1 MSPATLDSP
10 VPGHAP
16 AGEDAAAAA
25 ADIVPAIPAAQA
37 DPAAQTDPAIADA
50 PPAAPPLTLARA
62 RRAFAARRRRQQVF
76 GNRADIFGEPAWDML
91 LDLYI
96 ALHEGRSVTVSNAC
110 LSSGAATTTGL
121 RWVATLAERG
131 LVERI
136 PDPKDGRRYFVRL
149 TAEASAL
156 VERALE

>member
-1 MSPATLDSP
+1 MSSATIHSP
-10 VPGHAP
+10 VQGPAP
-16 AGEDAAAAA
+16 ALRDSEAAAAGTDSA
-25 ADIVPAIPAAQA
+25 RPAGDAEPVVSDSQATVPS
-37 DPAAQTDPAIADA
+37 
-50 PPAAPPLTLARA
+50 LMLARA

-76 GNRADIFGEPAWDML
+76 GERADIFGEPAWDML

-96 ALHEGRSVTVSNAC
+96 ALHEGKHVTVSNAC
-110 LSSGAATTTGL
+110 ASSGTATTTGL

-136 PDPKDGRRYFVRL
+136 ADPKDGRRFFVQL

-156 VERALE
+156 IERSLE

>member
-1 MSPATLDSP
+1 MSSAIIDSP
-10 VPGHAP
+10 GPRHDP
-16 AGEDAAAAA
+16 MAGDAAAPATDIDAA
-25 ADIVPAIPAAQA
+25 MPAAEPEPAVA
-37 DPAAQTDPAIADA
+37 D
-50 PPAAPPLTLARA
+50 AAPPGPPPSLVRA

-76 GNRADIFGEPAWDML
+76 GDRADLFGEPAWDML

-96 ALHEGRSVTVSNAC
+96 ALHEDKPVTVSNAC

>member
-1 MSPATLDSP
+1 MSSATIHSP
-10 VPGHAP
+10 VQGPAP
-16 AGEDAAAAA
+16 ALRDSEAAA
-25 ADIVPAIPAAQA
+25 ADSDPARPAADADA
-37 DPAAQTDPAIADA
+37 DPAGSDSQASVPS
-50 PPAAPPLTLARA
+50 LMLARA

-76 GNRADIFGEPAWDML
+76 GERADIFGEPAWDML

-96 ALHEGRSVTVSNAC
+96 ALHEGKHVTVSNAC
-110 LSSGAATTTGL
+110 ASSGTATTTGL

-136 PDPKDGRRYFVRL
+136 ADPKDGRRFFVQL

-156 VERALE
+156 IERSLE

>member
-1 MSPATLDSP
+1 MSSAIIDSP
-10 VPGHAP
+10 GPRHDP
-16 AGEDAAAAA
+16 MAGDAAAPA
-25 ADIVPAIPAAQA
+25 ADIDAAMPAAETEPAVA
-37 DPAAQTDPAIADA
+37 D
-50 PPAAPPLTLARA
+50 AAPPGPPPSLVRA

-76 GNRADIFGEPAWDML
+76 GDRADLFGEPAWDML

-96 ALHEGRSVTVSNAC
+96 ALHEDKPVTVSNAC

>member
-1 MSPATLDSP
+1 MSSAIIDSPAARHDP
-10 VPGHAP
+10 M
-16 AGEDAAAAA
+16 AGDAAAPA
-25 ADIVPAIPAAQA
+25 ADIDAAMPAAETEPAVA
-37 DPAAQTDPAIADA
+37 D
-50 PPAAPPLTLARA
+50 AAPPGPPPSLIRA

-76 GNRADIFGEPAWDML
+76 GDRADLFGEPAWDML

-96 ALHEGRSVTVSNAC
+96 ALHEDKPVTVSNAC

>member
-1 MSPATLDSP
+1 MSSAIIDDS
-10 VPGHAP
+10 VSSHAP
-16 AGEDAAAAA
+16 APEHADART
-25 ADIVPAIPAAQA
+25 ADGAPAVPTAETEPVIVDA
-37 DPAAQTDPAIADA
+37 A
-50 PPAAPPLTLARA
+50 PPAPPLMLARA

-76 GNRADIFGEPAWDML
+76 GERADIFGEPAWDML

-96 ALHEGRSVTVSNAC
+96 ALHEDKPVTVSNAC

-136 PDPKDGRRYFVRL
+136 PDPKDGRRFFVRL

-156 VERALE
+156 VERSLE

>member
-1 MSPATLDSP
+1 MSSAIIDSPAARHDP
-10 VPGHAP
+10 M
-16 AGEDAAAAA
+16 AGDAAAPA
-25 ADIVPAIPAAQA
+25 ADIDAAMPAAETE
-37 DPAAQTDPAIADA
+37 PAVVD
-50 PPAAPPLTLARA
+50 AAPPGPPPSLIRA

-76 GNRADIFGEPAWDML
+76 GDRADLFGEPAWDML

-96 ALHEGRSVTVSNAC
+96 ALHEDKPVTVSNAC

>member
-1 MSPATLDSP
+1 MIDSPARE
-10 VPGHAP
+10 HAP
-16 AGEDAAAAA
+16 AM
-25 ADIVPAIPAAQA
+25 PASHAEPVESDSPAS
-37 DPAAQTDPAIADA
+37 
-50 PPAAPPLTLARA
+50 LMLARA

-76 GNRADIFGEPAWDML
+76 GERANIFGEPAWDML

-96 ALHEGRSVTVSNAC
+96 ALHEGKHVTVSNAC
-110 LSSGAATTTGL
+110 ASSGTATTTGL

-136 PDPKDGRRYFVRL
+136 ADPTDGRRFFVQL

-156 VERALE
+156 IERSLD